1 VTGVTRGWP
10 RKKRRIVLLDR
21 DGTVNVEKGFLAD
34 PEKVELIPGAA
45 RAIKKLNRAGF
56 AVAIV
61 TNQSGIGRG
70 MYTREQMR
78 ATNDRVVAMLKK
90 GGATIDS
97 VEFCPHHPEAVIPA
111 LKRICR
117 CRKPGT
123 LMARRAA
130 TRTGATL
137 KDCVVVGDRLNDVRM
152 GNKLKG
158 RAVLVLTGYGKAHRL
173 LARKERMRKDGT
185 IPDAIVRDLP
195 AAVEWILHNSKYRMS
210 GKGRL
215 KGRLVKKEG

>member
-1 VTGVTRGWP
+1 MNRGRP
-10 RKKRRIVLLDR
+10 RRKRRLVLLDR
-21 DGTVNVEKGFLAD
+21 DGTINVEKGFLAD
-34 PEKVELIPGAA
+34 PNKVELIPGAA
-45 RAIKKLNRAGF
+45 RAIAKLNRAGF

-70 MYTREQMR
+70 MYTLEEMR
-78 ATNDRVVAMLKK
+78 TTNARVVGLLKM
-90 GGATIDS
+90 GGATIDT

-111 LKRICR
+111 LRRICR

-137 KDCVVVGDRLNDVRM
+137 RDCVVVGDRLNDVRM
-152 GNKLKG
+152 GNKLRG
-158 RAVLVLTGYGKAHRL
+158 RSVLVLTGYGKAHSL
-173 LARKERMRKDGT
+173 MARKARMKKEGT

-195 AAVEWILHNSKYRMS
+195 AAVEWILKNRRSTLRKD
-210 GKGRL
+210 GKGR
-215 KGRLVKKEG
+215 GQTRRR

>member
-1 VTGVTRGWP
+1 LNRGRP
-10 RKKRRIVLLDR
+10 RRKRRLVLLDR
-21 DGTVNVEKGFLAD
+21 DGTINVEKGFLAD
-34 PEKVELIPGAA
+34 PNKVELIPGAA
-45 RAIKKLNRAGF
+45 RAIAKLNRAGF

-70 MYTREQMR
+70 MYTLEEMR
-78 ATNDRVVAMLKK
+78 TTNARVVGLLKM
-90 GGATIDS
+90 GGATIDT

-111 LKRICR
+111 LRRICR

-137 KDCVVVGDRLNDVRM
+137 RDCVVVGDRLNDVRM
-152 GNKLKG
+152 GNKLRG
-158 RAVLVLTGYGKAHRL
+158 RSVLVLTGYGKAHSL
-173 LARKERMRKDGT
+173 MARKARMKKEGT

-195 AAVEWILHNSKYRMS
+195 AAVEWILKNRRSTLRKD
-210 GKGRL
+210 GKGR
-215 KGRLVKKEG
+215 GQTRRR